1 MKKLTFI
8 ASCLASLA
16 TLAFADAPEITPTLP
31 DTDEDGC
38 YQIETADHLFGFAAL
53 VNGTLEEH
61 DRDKTACGILVKDI
75 TINEDVLDGDG
86 SLKADEEDLA
96 SWTPIMSFGGSFDGN
111 GKTISGL
118 YFKGGKKDTVGLFGS
133 IGKDGNPT
141 TIKNVGIK
149 DSYFESEHISGGI
162 VGIVRSDANVVIFNS
177 YNEGT
182 VVGDTAAGIL
192 GIVKSGTVHIYNTYN
207 IGAVNGSKVA
217 AGIIA
222 AAGGKISVTNTYN
235 LGDISGKNL
244 INGIIAHAKGES
256 TISIKN
262 SFLLDSLKVKN
273 DDTTPKGASKASQ
286 AEFENGT
293 VVLLL
298 KNYKDEKVDGS
309 VWGQNVKKGSH
320 PDLSGVIKG
329 ITISGYTLVIAKND
343 TVKGQYIVGV
353 GMDIPTPSRQGYA
366 FKGWFDND
374 EFEGDAVESIS
385 KKDTSDLTFYAKWEE
400 VLCKLTLSVNDTT
413 MGSVSGAGKYTC
425 GKEVTIE
432 ATAVD
437 GYTFKEWNDSNTKA
451 SRTVTVKTDTSF
463 KATFKASTY
472 KVTLHK
478 GEGKLESE
486 LNSYTYGKGADLP
499 KATRTNYK
507 FDGWYD
513 NDKYEGD
520 AVEKISKTDKG
531 DKEFWAKWVKV
542 ASSSSSSKP
551 TSSSSSRPA
560 SSSSAKSSSSKAKSS
575 SSSKAKSSSSS
586 KKVSSSSV
594 SSSSSSETYNF
605 SLVKVTPKEPEKNNG
620 CYQIGSVEELYGFA
634 AIVNGTDGMKRD
646 SAACGKLIDNIT
658 VNEDLLK
665 DNGQLN
671 SKKTEI
677 SPWVPIK
684 GFAGTFDG
692 NKKKISGLF
701 FKDSANNIGLF
712 GTIAGGTEEEPV
724 VIKDLGLVD
733 SYIEGYTFVGGIVG
747 SASEAYLS
755 LSGVYNTSTIVGY
768 NNVGGLL
775 GAGIVDPEQD
785 TLSKFTLT
793 ITNCYN
799 TGTVNALFTGGGIA
813 GIAGE
818 IVSISNS
825 YNFGKVSGSEHSDAL
840 IGAHYNGIRIS
851 IKNTFYPEK
860 QSSRYGGSPAET
872 EDFENGTV
880 LKKLHDYKF
889 KDIDGSI
896 WGKAEGSD
904 LPALTYGENAPDK
917 DAVVAARPFQQF
929 SVQATGRT
937 LNIGGAL
944 PGTKVIVTDMQG
956 HLVASETTT
965 SHTLTIAIPHTGAY
979 IVRTGNQVNMVT
991 VK

>member
-8 ASCLASLA
+8 ASCLVSLA
-16 TLAFADAPEITPTLP
+16 TFAFADAPEITPTLP

-38 YQIETADHLFGFAAL
+38 YQIETADHLYGFAAL
-53 VNGTLEEH
+53 VNGTLEST
-61 DRDKTACGILVKDI
+61 DRNKTACGILVKDI
-75 TINEDVLDGDG
+75 TVNEGVLDEDG
-86 SLKADEEDLA
+86 ALKADEDDLA
-96 SWTPIMSFGGSFDGN
+96 PWTPIMSFGGKFDGN

-118 YFKGGKKDTVGLFGS
+118 YFKGGTKDTVGLFGS

-141 TIKNVGIK
+141 TIKNVGIV
-149 DSYFESEHISGGI
+149 DSYFETEHISGGI
-162 VGIVRSDANVVIFNS
+162 VGIVRSDANITISKV

-182 VVGDTAAGIL
+182 VIGDTAGGII
-192 GIVKSGTVHIYNTYN
+192 GITSQKSGTTHIYNTFN
-207 IGAVNGSKVA
+207 IGTVTGSDVA

-222 AAGGKISVTNTYN
+222 AAGGKAYVTNTYN
-235 LGDISGKNL
+235 LGDISGEGVVS
-244 INGIIAHAKGES
+244 GIIAHAKGES

-262 SFLLDSLKVKN
+262 SFFLDSLKVN
-273 DDTTPKGASKASQ
+273 DDSSTPKGTTKASK

-298 KNYKDEKVDGS
+298 KNYKDDDVNGS
-309 VWGQNVKKGSH
+309 VWGQKVKKGSH
-320 PDLSGVIKG
+320 PDLSGKIEG
-329 ITISGYTLVIAKND
+329 IDIADYTLVIAKND
-343 TVKGQYIVGV
+343 TVKGQYIVGI
-353 GMDIPTPSRQGYA
+353 GMDLPTPSRQGFS

-374 EFEGDAVESIS
+374 EFEGDAVKSIS

-400 VLCKLTLSVNDTT
+400 ILCKLTLSVNDTT
-413 MGSVSGAGKYTC
+413 MGSVSGAGKYSC

-432 ATAVD
+432 ATALD

-507 FDGWYD
+507 FDGWFD

-531 DKEFWAKWVKV
+531 DKEFWAKWTKV
-542 ASSSSSSKP
+542 ASSSSSSK
-551 TSSSSSRPA
+551 PA
-560 SSSSAKSSSSKAKSS
+560 SSSSAKSSSSKGKSS
-575 SSSKAKSSSSS
+575 SSSKISSSSSS

-594 SSSSSSETYNF
+594 SSSSSSEAYNF
-605 SLVKVTPKEPEKNNG
+605 SLVKVTPKEPEKSNG
-620 CYQIGSVEELYGFA
+620 CYQIGSAEELYGFA

-646 SAACGKLIDNIT
+646 SAACGKLTDNIT

-665 DNGQLN
+665 ENGRLN
-671 SKKTEI
+671 GKKTEI

-701 FKDSANNIGLF
+701 FKDSADNIGLF
-712 GTIAGGTEEEPV
+712 GTITGGTEEEPV

-747 SASEAYLS
+747 SASEAYLT

-775 GAGIVDPEQD
+775 GTGIVDPKQD
-785 TLSKFTLT
+785 TLSKFILT

-799 TGTVNALFTGGGIA
+799 TGIVDATFTGGGIA
-813 GIAGE
+813 GVAGE
-818 IVSISNS
+818 IVTISNS
-825 YNFGKVSGSEHSDAL
+825 YNFGRVNGSEHSDAL

-851 IKNTFYPEK
+851 IRNAFYPEN
-860 QSSRYGGSPAET
+860 QNSRYGGSSAEE
-872 EDFENGTV
+872 EDFKDGTI

-889 KDIDGSI
+889 NDIDGSI

-904 LPALTYGENAPDK
+904 LPALTYGKNKSDG
-917 DAVVAARPFQQF
+917 DAIVAARPFQQF
-929 SVQATGRT
+929 RVQAVGRT
-937 LNIGGAL
+937 LNISGVQA
-944 PGTKVIVTDMQG
+944 GTKVIVTDIQG
-956 HLVASETTT
+956 HLIASETTT
-965 SHTLTIAIPHTGAY
+965 GHTLTIGIPHTGVY
-979 IVRTGNQVNMVT
+979 IVRNGSQVNRVSI
-991 VK
+991 K

>member
-8 ASCLASLA
+8 ASCLVSLA
-16 TLAFADAPEITPTLP
+16 TFAFADAPEITPTLP

-38 YQIETADHLFGFAAL
+38 YQIETADHLYGFAAL
-53 VNGTLEEH
+53 VNGTLDST
-61 DRDKTACGILVKDI
+61 DRNKTACGILVKDI
-75 TINEDVLDGDG
+75 TVNEGVLDEDG
-86 SLKADEEDLA
+86 ALKADEDDLA
-96 SWTPIMSFGGSFDGN
+96 PWTPIMSFGGKFDGN

-118 YFKGGKKDTVGLFGS
+118 YFKGGTKDTVGLFGS

-141 TIKNVGIK
+141 TIKNVGIV
-149 DSYFESEHISGGI
+149 DSYFETEHISGGI
-162 VGIVRSDANVVIFNS
+162 VGIVRSDANITISKV

-182 VVGDTAAGIL
+182 VIGDTAGGII
-192 GIVKSGTVHIYNTYN
+192 GITSQKSGTTHIYNVYN
-207 IGAVNGSKVA
+207 IGTVTGSDVA

-222 AAGGKISVTNTYN
+222 AAGGKAYVTNTYN
-235 LGDISGKNL
+235 LGDISGEGVVS
-244 INGIIAHAKGES
+244 GIIAHAKGES

-262 SFLLDSLKVKN
+262 SFFLDSLKVN
-273 DDTTPKGASKASQ
+273 DDSSTPKGTTKASK

-298 KNYKDEKVDGS
+298 KNYKDDDVNGS
-309 VWGQNVKKGSH
+309 VWGQKVKKGSH
-320 PDLSGVIKG
+320 PDLSGKIEG
-329 ITISGYTLVIAKND
+329 IDIADYTLVIAKND
-343 TVKGQYIVGV
+343 TVKGQYIVGI
-353 GMDIPTPSRQGYA
+353 GMDLPTPSRQGFS

-374 EFEGDAVESIS
+374 EFEGDAVKSIS

-400 VLCKLTLSVNDTT
+400 ILCKLTLSVNDTT
-413 MGSVSGAGKYTC
+413 MGSVSGAGKYSC

-432 ATAVD
+432 ATALD

-507 FDGWYD
+507 FDGWFD

-531 DKEFWAKWVKV
+531 DKEFWAKWTKV
-542 ASSSSSSKP
+542 ASSSSSSK
-551 TSSSSSRPA
+551 PA
-560 SSSSAKSSSSKAKSS
+560 SSSSAKSSSSKGKSS
-575 SSSKAKSSSSS
+575 SSSKISSSSSS

-594 SSSSSSETYNF
+594 SSSSSSEAYNF
-605 SLVKVTPKEPEKNNG
+605 SLVKVTPKEPEKSNG
-620 CYQIGSVEELYGFA
+620 CYQIGSAEELYGFA

-646 SAACGKLIDNIT
+646 SAACGKLTDNIT

-665 DNGQLN
+665 ENGRLN
-671 SKKTEI
+671 GKKTEI

-701 FKDSANNIGLF
+701 FKDSADNIGLF
-712 GTIAGGTEEEPV
+712 GTITGGTEEDPV

-747 SASEAYLS
+747 SASEAYLT

-775 GAGIVDPEQD
+775 GTGIVDPKQD
-785 TLSKFTLT
+785 TLSKFILT

-799 TGTVNALFTGGGIA
+799 TGIVDATFTGGGIA
-813 GIAGE
+813 GVAGE
-818 IVSISNS
+818 IVTISNS
-825 YNFGKVSGSEHSDAL
+825 YNFGRVNGSEHSDAL

-851 IKNTFYPEK
+851 IRNAFYPEN
-860 QSSRYGGSPAET
+860 QNSRYGGSSAEE
-872 EDFENGTV
+872 EDFKDGTI

-889 KDIDGSI
+889 NDIDGSI

-904 LPALTYGENAPDK
+904 LPALTYGKNK
-917 DAVVAARPFQQF
+917 SSGDAIVAARPFQQF
-929 SVQATGRT
+929 RVQVVG
-937 LNIGGAL
+937 
-944 PGTKVIVTDMQG
+944 
-956 HLVASETTT
+956 
-965 SHTLTIAIPHTGAY
+965 
-979 IVRTGNQVNMVT
+979 
-991 VK
+991 